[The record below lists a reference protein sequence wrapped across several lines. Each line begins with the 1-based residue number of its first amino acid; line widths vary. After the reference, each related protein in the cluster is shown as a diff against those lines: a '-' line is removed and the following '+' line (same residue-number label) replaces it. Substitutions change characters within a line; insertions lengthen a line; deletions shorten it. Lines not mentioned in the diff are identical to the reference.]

1 MTVPS
6 TPAPLLDAVRQVCH
20 EILRSTRPD
29 LDPGLHRTGHD
40 VLAGL
45 GEPLRLAVAGRV
57 KAGKSTLVNA
67 LVGRMVAPT
76 RAGECTRVVTWYR
89 YGSPDRAEIVRRDG
103 VRIPLAFT
111 GRLPEELGMP
121 VAEVDHLE
129 VHLQS
134 GALRQLTLIDTPGL
148 ATTTADHEAGTRR
161 ALLGDGDGSGTGD
174 GGGDVGGRH
183 VTATGRPDPVDGPAG
198 ASVRATSQADAV
210 LYLFRDAERR
220 HEVDFLRDLQDA
232 FGTLGPSATTVA
244 GLLSH
249 ADLAGGD
256 PWGGTDPFAVAGAQ
270 ARRLATERAAELGAV
285 VPVAGLLAQTA
296 RTGRLR
302 EDDARRLASLADV
315 DPVLLQLAGH
325 GTPPPGVD
333 PVGFDTLLALLGP
346 HGVVAGRT
354 RAGRGAGELIGW
366 LEQVSGIRA
375 VEELIHRQFLRRAH
389 ALKAD
394 RALTRLERA
403 ATGPGRGLVQAI
415 IEAARQSPQL
425 HAIRQLRALG
435 LLMRA
440 APTSPL
446 RAELTL
452 LVDAASDSEMLGAP
466 PGTAPD
472 RLVAAAREAGA
483 RAQARVGFATS
494 PAEAEAARVVAR
506 SYLLLARRQE
516 PAAVGRGPW

>member
-1 MTVPS
+1 MTVPT
-6 TPAPLLDAVRQVCH
+6 TPAPLLDAVRRVCH

-103 VRIPLAFT
+103 ARIPLAFT

-121 VAEVDHLE
+121 VREIDHLE

-134 GALRQLTLIDTPGL
+134 GTLRHLTLIDTPGL
-148 ATTTADHEAGTRR
+148 ATTNTGHEESTRR
-161 ALLGDGDGSGTGD
+161 ALLGGVDTDPRTGAPD
-174 GGGDVGGRH
+174 
-183 VTATGRPDPVDGPAG
+183 APPAPDPADGPAA

-220 HEVDFLRDLQDA
+220 HEVDFLRDLQDS

-256 PWGGTDPFAVAGAQ
+256 PWGGTDPFAVAAAQ
-270 ARRLATERAAELGAV
+270 ARRLAGERSAELGAV

-302 EDDARRLASLADV
+302 EDDARRLAALAAV
-315 DPVLLQLAGH
+315 DPVLLQLAGQ
-325 GTPPPGVD
+325 GTLPPGVD
-333 PVGFDTLLALLGP
+333 QAGFDALLALLGP
-346 HGVVAGRT
+346 HGVVAGRS

-366 LEQVSGIRA
+366 LEDVSGIRA

-394 RALTRLERA
+394 RALIRLERA
-403 ATGPGRGLVQAI
+403 ATGPGRGIVQAI
-415 IEAARQSPQL
+415 VEAARQSPEL
-425 HAIRQLRALG
+425 HPIRQLRALG

-440 APTSPL
+440 APGSPL
-446 RAELTL
+446 RAELTH
-452 LVDAASDSEMLGAP
+452 LVDAGSDTEMLGAP
-466 PGTAPD
+466 PGTAPQQ
-472 RLVAAAREAGA
+472 LVAAARDAGA

-516 PAAVGRGPW
+516 PATAGRGPW